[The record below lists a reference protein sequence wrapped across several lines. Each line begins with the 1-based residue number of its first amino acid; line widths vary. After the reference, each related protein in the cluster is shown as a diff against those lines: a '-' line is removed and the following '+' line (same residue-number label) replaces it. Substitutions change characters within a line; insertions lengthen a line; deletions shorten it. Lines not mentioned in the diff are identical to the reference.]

1 MLAEIIIDELA
12 VETIIGCL
20 PHERITKQPLTI
32 SLSIQYDI
40 SHVAQTDNIEDA
52 MNYAIRHY
60 KSPIVDNWG
69 KKAKDHVRLNF
80 TIEKMLDNLEEY
92 FYFKC
97 ENSIR

>member
-1 MLAEIIIDELA
+1 
-12 VETIIGCL
+12 
-20 PHERITKQPLTI
+20 
-32 SLSIQYDI
+32 
-40 SHVAQTDNIEDA
+40 